1 MSTTETTN
9 GKEKKIP
16 ALSIQLFG
24 GILVS
29 DGAGFYPGLELLN
42 LVYGVENHE
51 ILPPPGKLTY
61 VRRSQEYARKLV
73 WDAEFQRHPNSGQ
86 LVGDGTLGV
95 LKHLFRCLQL
105 RIPNMNKEPE
115 WHRAHFFPY
124 TRSLIHWDARIAKKK
139 SDEIAIERRYLRGAG
154 AYAFQVLRESPQKQ
168 LEQLRAAFENLY
180 PSTPTPLER
189 LAEVMD
195 QNSLRAVGLEQSGD
209 LEEKVLTFSDED
221 EENFRIGTLNILT
234 QDGLSVTARVSGLLS
249 WVGFW
254 LAVTQLRRVCASLGR
269 EQIPILVDCGSTPG
283 QLRRDSADALNRAV
297 SAIRDAVDAKAK
309 LLEMDNLKP
318 IERTKVSAFFTGTG
332 ATIGL
337 VNAFTG
343 RRYFVAGLD
352 LLEMLVMAGTSQGSE
367 IPFSDFM
374 RDFLYSKCHLV
385 VCKDAAEKIGLLER
399 MDSSVFEDNEH
410 YLAERM
416 KAQGL
421 LSDYSD
427 STRMVSLRGLA

>member
-1 MSTTETTN
+1 MSAPDAVN

-16 ALSIQLFG
+16 TLSTTLFG

-29 DGAGFYPGLELLN
+29 DGAGYYPGLELLN
-42 LVYGVENHE
+42 LVYGIKGGE
-51 ILPPPGKLTY
+51 ILPPLGEQTY
-61 VRRSQEYARKLV
+61 LRRSHEFARKLV
-73 WDAEFQRHPNSGQ
+73 WDRSFQVHPNAGL
-86 LVGDGTLGV
+86 LVGEGTQDV
-95 LKHLFRCLQL
+95 LKHLFKCLQL

-139 SDEIAIERRYLRGAG
+139 STEIAIERRYLRGAG
-154 AYAFQVLRESPQKQ
+154 AYAFKVLRSPSPVLEDLKDAFQK
-168 LEQLRAAFENLY
+168 LF
-180 PSTPTPLER
+180 PIVPTPLER
-189 LAEVMD
+189 LSEVMD
-195 QNSLRAVGLEQSGD
+195 QNCLRTAGQEQKGE
-209 LEEKVLTFSDED
+209 LEEQTILFDDGEED
-221 EENFRIGTLNILT
+221 NFRMGTLNILT

-249 WVGFW
+249 WVGFC
-254 LAVTQLRRVCASLGR
+254 LAVSQLRRASNSLGR
-269 EQIPILVDCGSTPG
+269 EQIPILVDCGSAPG
-283 QLRRDSADALNRAV
+283 QLRRDSTDALNRAV
-297 SAIRDAVDAKAK
+297 STIKEAVEEEARRQGMEK
-309 LLEMDNLKP
+309 LKSA
-318 IERTKVSAFFTGTG
+318 ERTKVSAFFTGTG

-343 RRYFVAGLD
+343 RRYFMAGLD
-352 LLEMLVMAGTSQGSE
+352 LLETLVMAGTTKGSE
-367 IPFSDFM
+367 VPFSDFM
-374 RDFLYSKCHLV
+374 HGFLHRKCHLV
-385 VCKDAAEKIGLLER
+385 ICKDAAEEIGLLER

>member
-1 MSTTETTN
+1 MSLSETAN

-16 ALSIQLFG
+16 TVSTSLFG

-29 DGAGFYPGLELLN
+29 DGAGYYPGLELLN
-42 LVYGVENHE
+42 LVYGVKGGE
-51 ILPPPGKLTY
+51 ILPPPGEQAFL
-61 VRRSQEYARKLV
+61 RRSHEFARKLV
-73 WDAEFQRHPNSGQ
+73 WDRGFHAHPNSGL
-86 LVGDGTLGV
+86 LVGDGTQGV
-95 LKHLFRCLQL
+95 LKHLFKCLQL

-139 SDEIAIERRYLRGAG
+139 STEIAIERRYLRGAG
-154 AYAFQVLRESPQKQ
+154 AYAFKVLRSPSPV
-168 LEQLRAAFENLY
+168 LEDLKEAFQNLF
-180 PSTPTPLER
+180 PTVPTPLER
-189 LAEVMD
+189 LSDVMD
-195 QNSLRAVGLEQSGD
+195 QNSLRTAGNEQKGD
-209 LEEKVLTFSDED
+209 LEEDTLLFGD
-221 EENFRIGTLNILT
+221 EEEATFRMGTLNILT

-249 WVGFW
+249 WVGFC
-254 LAVTQLRRVCASLGR
+254 LAVSQLRRACNSLGR
-269 EQIPILVDCGSTPG
+269 EQVPILVDCGSAPG

-297 SAIRDAVDAKAK
+297 STIKEAVEEEARKRGMEK
-309 LLEMDNLKP
+309 LKP

-352 LLEMLVMAGTSQGSE
+352 LLETLVMAGTTRGSE
-367 IPFSDFM
+367 IPFGDFM
-374 RDFLYSKCHLV
+374 REFLHRNCHLV
-385 VCKDAAEKIGLLER
+385 ICKDAAEENGLLDR